1 MGTINYGTSDFLTSG
16 LYPYDFEDIKAEY
29 IEVYEEEDP
38 ADGAI
43 YQYMADIEAED
54 MRTAEIII
62 SRYNFDVFEVEARPG
77 YYDGFYISVKLD
89 CLYFWDED
97 EKKQAIKEAG
107 YIRDLWQKIIDEAPC
122 VEVWPGYC
130 TTYKTYEETAEAI
143 EEAYKNMLSEIE
155 KTPVEILRTWT
166 PDGEEVKA

>member
-1 MGTINYGTSDFLTSG
+1 MGTINYGTSDFLTIG
-16 LYPYDFEDIKAEY
+16 LYPYDFEEMRAEY
-29 IEVYEEEDP
+29 IEAYEEEDRP
-38 ADGAI
+38 DEVI
-43 YQYMADIEAED
+43 YQYMADMETED

-77 YYDGFYISVKLD
+77 YYDGFYISVKFD

-107 YIRDLWQKIIDEAPC
+107 YIRDLWHKIIDEAPC
-122 VEVWPGYC
+122 VEVWPGWC
-130 TTYKTYEETAEAI
+130 TTYKTYAETVEAI
-143 EEAYKNMLSEIE
+143 GKAYKNMLSEIE
-155 KTPVEILRTWT
+155 KIPVEIVSTWT